1 MNNTKEVATAVV
13 VIFIVVFV
21 LTLISSWL
29 TILSL
34 NVLFAK
40 EIIALTIESVLSL
53 AWIKIIIGGMLSGIV
68 RINLRHQQGSQR

>member
-1 MNNTKEVATAVV
+1 MHDAKQVVAATVFVFA
-13 VIFIVVFV
+13 IVFV

-40 EIIALTIESVLSL
+40 EIIALTIESVFSL
-53 AWIKIIIGGMLSGIV
+53 AWVKIVIGGMLSGIV
-68 RINLRHQQGSQR
+68 RITHKGS

>member
-1 MNNTKEVATAVV
+1 MNDAKEVVVAVV
-13 VIFIVVFV
+13 VVFAVVFV

-40 EIIALTIESVLSL
+40 EIIALTIESVFSL
-53 AWIKIIIGGMLSGIV
+53 AWIKIAIGGMLSGIV
-68 RINLRHQQGSQR
+68 RITHQQGSQK

>member
-1 MNNTKEVATAVV
+1 MNDPKQVV
-13 VIFIVVFV
+13 VAAIFIFFIVFV

-40 EIIALTIESVLSL
+40 EIIALTIQSVFSL
-53 AWIKIIIGGMLSGIV
+53 AWIKMVITGMLSGIV
-68 RINLRHQQGSQR
+68 RITHQQRG

>member
-1 MNNTKEVATAVV
+1 MNDAKEVAVAVV
-13 VIFIVVFV
+13 VVFVVVLV

-40 EIIALTIESVLSL
+40 EIIALTIESVFSL
-53 AWIKIIIGGMLSGIV
+53 AWIKIVIGGMLSGIV
-68 RINLRHQQGSQR
+68 RITWKGSQK

>member
-1 MNNTKEVATAVV
+1 MNDGKEVAVAVV
-13 VIFIVVFV
+13 VVFVVVLV

-40 EIIALTIESVLSL
+40 EIIALTIESVFAL
-53 AWIKIIIGGMLSGIV
+53 AWIKIAIGGMLSATF
-68 RINLRHQQGSQR
+68 RITHQQGSQK

>member
-1 MNNTKEVATAVV
+1 MNNAKEVTAAVV
-13 VIFIVVFV
+13 VVFAIIFV

-40 EIIALTIESVLSL
+40 EVIALTIESVLSL
-53 AWIKIIIGGMLSGIV
+53 AWIKIVIGGMLSGIV
-68 RINLRHQQGSQR
+68 RITWKGSQR